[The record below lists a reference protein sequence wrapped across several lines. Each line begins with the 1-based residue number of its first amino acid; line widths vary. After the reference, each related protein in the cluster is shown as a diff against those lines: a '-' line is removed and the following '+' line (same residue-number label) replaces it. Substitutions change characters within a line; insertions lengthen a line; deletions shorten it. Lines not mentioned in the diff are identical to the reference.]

1 MALSSTIPLPSL
13 RTAASALSLVPTQY
27 WNAGTFKQ
35 SIAAYAG
42 PEGTDPRTWN
52 KELYHFL
59 RWALAG
65 SAPGPGIP
73 ETMEILG
80 REVCVQR
87 YSDAIQVLYA
97 QEQEV
102 NMAETRPDIQLLHA
116 SK

>member
-1 MALSSTIPLPSL
+1 LALSSTIPLSSL
-13 RTAASALSLVPTQY
+13 RTAASALSLVPTQH
-27 WNAGTFKQ
+27 WNASIFKQ

-52 KELYHFL
+52 KELYHLL

-87 YSDAIQVLYA
+87 FSDAIQALYA
-97 QEQEV
+97 LEQEA
-102 NMAETRPDIQLLHA
+102 NMAETRPNIQLLQA